1 MQDINQQYPPGN
13 TQSTGSVPK
22 KPGYNS
28 SAASSS
34 SGKDYIEFEEIK

>member
-1 MQDINQQYPPGN
+1 MQDMNQQYPPGN
-13 TQSTGSVPK
+13 TQAKGSAPK

-28 SAASSS
+28 SAASTS